1 MAGWIERRF
10 LLAIPTLLAVSLF
23 SFLLIHASGE
33 NFFDPYK
40 TDRNW
45 DPAVIRQMERE
56 AHLDQPV
63 LIQYLHWLRG
73 VFFDVRIGR
82 REHPVFDG
90 ESPEGIA
97 TTGDAR
103 VESEDVEVWSGRRAV
118 RIVFSGPGEAR
129 IPIRAD
135 PPIDRERYGW
145 LRVRIRA
152 TPGSG
157 AWEVTDRPVESLSG
171 AAPLEIPIA
180 SDGPRTVVVDAF
192 ALVERKIRFSAGAPS
207 FGVSFQYNQPV
218 FSVLVPTMGN
228 TLFLS
233 IGALLVTWLV
243 AIPLGITCAVRQH
256 RFTDRLLSTIT
267 FVGMSV
273 PHFFVALLVLYGAV
287 ELNAALGASIF
298 PVSGATSADH
308 GRLAFAARILDRIH
322 HVALPVVVL
331 SLGAMA
337 GLQRIMRGSLLEVL
351 RKQYITT
358 ARAKGLR
365 EDRVIWRHAVRNAI
379 NPLITIFGYQLS
391 ALLGG
396 SALIEILFGYPGM
409 GRLLYEA
416 TVAKDVNVV
425 LASVV
430 VGGTLLVAGNLLADI
445 LLRVADPRIEVEA
458 AR

>member
-1 MAGWIERRF
+1 MAGWIARRF
-10 LLAIPTLLAVSLF
+10 VLAIPTLLAVSLLAF
-23 SFLLIHASGE
+23 VLSHASDE

-56 AHLDQPV
+56 AHLDRPV

-73 VFFDVRIGR
+73 ILFDLRIGR
-82 REHPVFDG
+82 RERIVFDG

-97 TTGDAR
+97 TSGAAR

-118 RIVFSGPGEAR
+118 RIVFSGPGAAR
-129 IPIRAD
+129 IPIHAD
-135 PPIDRERYGW
+135 LPIDRERYGS

-152 TPGSG
+152 TPGPET
-157 AWEVTDRPVESLSG
+157 WDVTDTPIEKIDDT
-171 AAPLEIPIA
+171 APIEIPIE
-180 SDGPRTVVVDAF
+180 SDVPRAVVADAF
-192 ALVERKIRFSAGAPS
+192 ALVERRIRFSAGPPN

-218 FSVLVPTMGN
+218 LSVLVPTMGN

-233 IGALLVTWLV
+233 VGALLLTWLV
-243 AIPLGITCAVRQH
+243 AIPLGIYCAVRQH
-256 RFTDRLLSTIT
+256 RFTDRLFSTIT

-273 PHFFVALLVLYGAV
+273 PHFFIALLILYGAV

-308 GRLAFAARILDRIH
+308 AQLGLAARILDRLH
-322 HVALPVVVL
+322 HVALPIAVL
-331 SLGAMA
+331 SFGAMA
-337 GLQRIMRGSLLEVL
+337 ALQRIMRGSLLEVL
-351 RKQYITT
+351 RKQYIAT

-391 ALLGG
+391 GLLGG

-425 LASVV
+425 LASVAA
-430 VGGTLLVAGNLLADI
+430 GGALLVGGNLLADV
-445 LLRVADPRIEVEA
+445 LLRVADPRIDAEA